1 MEDSLPQV
9 LIPLLKG
16 VVYAEADPPRWQ
28 KLQDLQARIRE
39 VVALM
44 GLELIVDEAEGHAFL
59 RQREPAEGEDPLP
72 RLVSRRPLSFPVS
85 LLLALLRRRLLEFDQ
100 HGGDTRL
107 VLHRD
112 EIAEMVR
119 VFLPES
125 SNEAKLLDRLDRDL
139 KRIEELGF
147 LRRLKG
153 QENLF
158 EVQRILKSFIDAQWL
173 GEFEER
179 LAAYRAYLEEEK
191 E

>member
-1 MEDSLPQV
+1 MEDPLPQV

-28 KLQDLQARIRE
+28 KLLDLQARIRE
-39 VVALM
+39 VTGLM
-44 GLELIVDEAEGHAFL
+44 GLELIIDEAEGHAFL
-59 RQREPAEGEDPLP
+59 RQREFVAEETPLP
-72 RLVSRRPLSFPVS
+72 RLVPRRPLSFPVS

-100 HGGDTRL
+100 SGADTRL

-112 EIAEMVR
+112 DIAEMVR

-153 QENLF
+153 QEHLF
-158 EVQRILKSFIDAQWL
+158 EVQRILKSFVDAQWL
-173 GEFEER
+173 GEFNER
-179 LAAYRAYLEEEK
+179 LAAYRKHLEEED
-191 E
+191 